1 MTTKKN
7 KNNKIKPKMGRPD
20 KLDLLPQI
28 AKKIENG
35 AMPEVAAI
43 SCGMSR
49 RTFYKYMQLGK
60 DGHKD
65 FTDFTDV
72 INEAKITMRSTIEQR
87 LYLAHPTFY
96 ARHSPMLREG
106 KDGLEGGNNYDNKD
120 TNIQVVTVS
129 SIVDSASKDNAIN
142 IFDYEVKDIDKEIN
156 YVGDNGNDNK
166 KPTDTDTEV
175 E

>member
-1 MTTKKN
+1 
-7 KNNKIKPKMGRPD
+7 
-20 KLDLLPQI
+20 
-28 AKKIENG
+28 
-35 AMPEVAAI
+35 
-43 SCGMSR
+43 
-49 RTFYKYMQLGK
+49 
-60 DGHKD
+60 
-65 FTDFTDV
+65 
-72 INEAKITMRSTIEQR
+72 MRSTIEQR

-106 KDGLEGGNNYDNKD
+106 KDGLEGWNNYDNKD